1 MSEALVG
8 EELGRVVMTVG
19 SRIPPGPYRPL
30 SEGCPSPSL
39 TVPFYEMGARP
50 GSQGCYGLAAS
61 KPLAF
66 LRMREEE
73 RDRWEPVPSA
83 QQPGLSLV
91 LLLQP
96 GLRRPRTAP
105 VGENTSQMSPTFLA
119 SVLPTPLGCPAASG
133 APSYSPSCPCPKT
146 AQGRP
151 WHCPDSF
158 FSSPNR
164 CPFSLLC
171 SQT

>member
-30 SEGCPSPSL
+30 SKGCPSPSL
-39 TVPFYEMGARP
+39 TVPFCEMGARP
-50 GSQGCYGLAAS
+50 GSQSCYGLAAS

-73 RDRWEPVPSA
+73 PDRWEPVPST

-105 VGENTSQMSPTFLA
+105 VGENTSQMSPSQMF
-119 SVLPTPLGCPAASG
+119 PGFCPAH
-133 APSYSPSCPCPKT
+133 APGVPCSLWGPFLLPLLSMSKT
-146 AQGRP
+146 AQGQP

-158 FSSPNR
+158 FFFP
-164 CPFSLLC
+164 
-171 SQT
+171 